1 MVTALFLP
9 CCQWLLS
16 QSGFERSMIALV
28 LVLVLMLP
36 VMLLSRK
43 RGWGRCLLVLTVAA
57 VAVTAD
63 FFALE
68 RTMVPIYQM
77 QGEQTVQGKIL
88 KWEVTDY
95 GSRYLLQAEYPKQLK
110 GKKARVY
117 SYGEPAGEVGDL
129 VEIDAQLNTDIH
141 RSEWGRGIYFHL
153 LSGEHP
159 IRLIEERDSLREKL
173 LSQMDLLYQPPVRGL
188 VEGVLLGSREEL
200 EQPFY
205 EMMQESGLVHLLAV
219 SGIHLTMMAMF
230 SRWLFSFLYLPQ
242 TWSFTLSLLPVVGY
256 LVLAQF
262 SPSAMRAA
270 LMSGMFVLGFILHQE
285 EDGLSSLSVAAM
297 VLLLWNP
304 FVLWSISFQLS
315 FGAALGILLCTT
327 TLFQSIQQLLPVSW
341 ILGHLQGRWEALAID
356 ICATVAA
363 SLAASVFS
371 LPLLIFHFH
380 TVPVWGILSS
390 VLALWA
396 VPPMM
401 LLSMGALL
409 FCMVD
414 DLLGRS
420 VFLLAERVLAGLSGL
435 FARWILFVSKLVS
448 QMPGS
453 QLYLHGVGNLVCS
466 LICVILLILFVY
478 HFDEITT
485 WQQRS
490 RVKCVVSC
498 IICCLCVNAAAQHL
512 MNQGVLNVFSTE
524 HALIL
529 TRDGQGAV
537 VGDVCTGYEAREIAS
552 ILRCEGVEQMEILLC
567 DRDTTTKSAGIDLL
581 LEQVPARAVAVP
593 ESGALYP
600 HICRAAGEAKV
611 ITPEQLQVQL
621 LGGVTISCR
630 SGEAEIWAGQKKILK
645 SEQNYAIIEQEEGA
659 YYLLRERPVLR
670 LMLNGKAGSS
680 V

>member
-1 MVTALFLP
+1 M
-9 CCQWLLS
+9 
-16 QSGFERSMIALV
+16 
-28 LVLVLMLP
+28 
-36 VMLLSRK
+36 
-43 RGWGRCLLVLTVAA
+43 
-57 VAVTAD
+57 
-63 FFALE
+63 
-68 RTMVPIYQM
+68 
-77 QGEQTVQGKIL
+77 
-88 KWEVTDY
+88 
-95 GSRYLLQAEYPKQLK
+95 
-110 GKKARVY
+110 
-117 SYGEPAGEVGDL
+117 
-129 VEIDAQLNTDIH
+129 
-141 RSEWGRGIYFHL
+141 
-153 LSGEHP
+153 
-159 IRLIEERDSLREKL
+159 
-173 LSQMDLLYQPPVRGL
+173 
-188 VEGVLLGSREEL
+188 
-200 EQPFY
+200 
-205 EMMQESGLVHLLAV
+205 
-219 SGIHLTMMAMF
+219 
-230 SRWLFSFLYLPQ
+230 
-242 TWSFTLSLLPVVGY
+242 
-256 LVLAQF
+256 
-262 SPSAMRAA
+262 
-270 LMSGMFVLGFILHQE
+270 
-285 EDGLSSLSVAAM
+285 
-297 VLLLWNP
+297 
-304 FVLWSISFQLS
+304 
-315 FGAALGILLCTT
+315 
-327 TLFQSIQQLLPVSW
+327 
-341 ILGHLQGRWEALAID
+341 
-356 ICATVAA
+356 
-363 SLAASVFS
+363 
-371 LPLLIFHFH
+371 
-380 TVPVWGILSS
+380 
-390 VLALWA
+390 
-396 VPPMM
+396 
-401 LLSMGALL
+401 
-409 FCMVD
+409 
-414 DLLGRS
+414 
-420 VFLLAERVLAGLSGL
+420 
-435 FARWILFVSKLVS
+435 FVSKLVS